1 MLRSIK
7 VLLCTVF
14 LASLATVAA
23 ANTLERIFTQASVV
37 DERIEKNVHYLLP
50 LGRVKDDRKA
60 GRAQPSHFERLQGN
74 LSVVTWKLEGALSLQ
89 DARQLVLTFLERQK
103 ADLLF
108 ECQGRD
114 CGESSLWAN
123 SVFAQPLLFGSDSA
137 QYLWVIQPREASRYH
152 VLYLVERPNRRLYFH
167 EETLTVPAGEMS
179 AAAAQ
184 TALKATGRVVVG
196 RVPVLDGKANFS
208 DIVTRVAQW
217 KDTISLPPVLV
228 IHRHGETV
236 AMTGLQQQLLDALT
250 SAGVQ
255 AQVED
260 VGPLAPDVD
269 APGMIWV
276 EWVNTAWYPG
286 LD

>member
-37 DERIEKNVHYLLP
+37 DERTEKNIYYLLP
-50 LGRVKDDRKA
+50 LGGVKDDRKA

-196 RVPVLDGKANFS
+196 RGPVLDGKANF
-208 DIVTRVAQW
+208 
-217 KDTISLPPVLV
+217 
-228 IHRHGETV
+228 IH
-236 AMTGLQQQLLDALT
+236 
-250 SAGVQ
+250 
-255 AQVED
+255 
-260 VGPLAPDVD
+260 
-269 APGMIWV
+269 
-276 EWVNTAWYPG
+276 
-286 LD
+286 